1 MFGLL
6 WKMFMRSLISIVNAS
21 NHKKYISLRFNLLL
35 LVYILTNTA
44 KNYTIIHW
52 QSNKIDAQEVVILSM
67 TYLKI

>member
-6 WKMFMRSLISIVNAS
+6 WKMFMRSLISKVNAS

-52 QSNKIDAQEVVILSM
+52 ESNKIDVQEVVILSM

>member
-6 WKMFMRSLISIVNAS
+6 WKIFMRSLISIVNAC
-21 NHKKYISLRFNLLL
+21 NHKKCISLRFNLLL

-52 QSNKIDAQEVVILSM
+52 ESNKIDVQEVVILSM